1 MVTERFDSRTL
12 ANMEVALELAG
23 AEVLAFPRL
32 AFVLYNKYEESKN
45 C

>member
-1 MVTERFDSRTL
+1 MVTERFDSRTI
-12 ANMEVALELAG
+12 ANMEAALELAG
-23 AEVLAFPRL
+23 AEVLAFPRF